1 MGSFATALS
10 GLNAAQSMLQTISNN
25 LANMNTDG
33 YKDQSLT
40 FGDIY
45 AQATQTNGSG
55 DPIQTGYGV
64 NISGTDSNF
73 GEGNLSATGIASNM
87 ALSGNGFFVTQG
99 INGLPSYTRSGDFST
114 NNSGFIVTPGGELV
128 MGYPAANGVVNTSAA
143 LQGINVSNGLT
154 SPPVASTTV
163 GVTANLDSSTAV
175 GGTATGS
182 SLTVYDSLGQAHT
195 LTVSYTKTAANTWT
209 YSVSVPSA
217 DITGGV
223 GTSTMVGTGT
233 LNFSN
238 TGQLLPT
245 STIGAISI
253 PTLADGAKSPLALT
267 GPFGTAANPT
277 ITQTDL
283 ASATSA
289 TSTDGYASGT
299 LSSYAIQ
306 PNGTV
311 EGTFSSGQT
320 LALGQV
326 AVANFANNEGLSSVG
341 NNAYQAT
348 TGSGQAIVGVAG
360 TGAAGTIV
368 GGSVEQSNVNIASEF
383 SNLIVAQQAY
393 GANAKSITT
402 LQQLSQAALAM
413 IQ

>member
-33 YKDQSLT
+33 YKDQTLT

-55 DPIQTGYGV
+55 DPLQTGNGV
-64 NISGTDSNF
+64 KVSGTDSNF
-73 GEGNLSATGIASNM
+73 TEGNLSATGVASNM
-87 ALSGNGFFVTQG
+87 AVSGNGFFITQG
-99 INGLPSYTRSGDFST
+99 IAGLPSYTRSGDFTT
-114 NNSGFIVTPGGELV
+114 NSSGFIVTPSGDLV
-128 MGYPAANGVVNTSAA
+128 MGYPATNGVVNTSAA
-143 LQGINVSNGLT
+143 LQGINVSDGLT

-163 GVTANLDSSTAV
+163 GITANLDSSTAV
-175 GGTATGS
+175 GASATAS
-182 SLTVYDSLGQAHT
+182 SVTVYDSLGTPHT

-209 YSVSVPSA
+209 YSVSIPST
-217 DITGGV
+217 DITGGL
-223 GTSTMVGTGT
+223 GTSTQVGTGT

-238 TGQLLPT
+238 SGQLLPT
-245 STIGAISI
+245 STIGPISI
-253 PTLADGAKSPLALT
+253 PTLADGAKSPLGLT

-306 PNGTV
+306 PDGTV

-320 LALGQV
+320 IALGQV
-326 AVANFANNEGLSSVG
+326 AVASFANNQGLSNVG
-341 NNAYQAT
+341 NNSYQAT
-348 TGSGQAIVGVAG
+348 NASGQAVVAVAG
-360 TGAAGTIV
+360 TGASGTIV